1 MKSTILI
8 NAVFGAALLF
18 ATTTASAQAPFASGM
33 KLQQGGATDPSF
45 GLTLKSKQ
53 TFTANPTLSWTQPTG
68 NGIMKITGFG
78 AGAGDITFG
87 AVGLSTADV
96 TGVLPVANGGTGVAS
111 LTGNGVLSVNAAG
124 DGFVSTALTN
134 GQLLIGSTGAAPVA
148 ATLTAGTGVTIT
160 NAAGSITISTNLGNI
175 SNNKRIALSA
185 AAVTYS
191 AQTPP
196 AGFTLTASSVILITV
211 LEAGGFPIT
220 ATVSSIST
228 VGNTFDFVISGYPTA
243 ASEALLTFQN

>member
-1 MKSTILI
+1 MKTTTLI
-8 NAVFGAALLF
+8 KAVFGAALLL
-18 ATTTASAQAPFASGM
+18 ATTTASAQAPFASGI

-53 TFTANPTLSWTQPTG
+53 TFTASPTLSWTQPTG
-68 NGIMKITGFG
+68 NGVVKISNFAAGTG
-78 AGAGDITFG
+78 DLTYS

-96 TGVLPVANGGTGVAS
+96 TGILPVANGGTGVAS

-124 DGFVSTALTN
+124 TGFVSTALTN
-134 GQLLIGSTGAAPVA
+134 GQILIGSTGAAPVA

-160 NAAGSITISTNLGNI
+160 NAAGSITIAANLANI
-175 SNNKRIALSA
+175 SSIKRIALSA
-185 AAVTYS
+185 AAVSYA

-196 AGFTLTASSVILITV
+196 AGFTLTATSVINVTV

-220 ATVSSIST
+220 ATVSAINT
-228 VGNTFDFVISGYPTA
+228 GANTFDFVISGYPTA
-243 ASEALLTFQN
+243 ASEALVSFHN